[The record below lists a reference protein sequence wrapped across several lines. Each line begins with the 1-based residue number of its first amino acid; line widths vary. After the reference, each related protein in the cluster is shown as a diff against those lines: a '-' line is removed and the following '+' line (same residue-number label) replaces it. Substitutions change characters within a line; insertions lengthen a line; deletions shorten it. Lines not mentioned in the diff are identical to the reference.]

1 MSFDPG
7 NIDNGSLPAP
17 AAAAAGLRD
26 EIAIAVRDL
35 GKCYGIYQRPMD
47 RLKRTLW
54 RGRRR
59 FCTEFWALRNVSF
72 DLRRGEAVG
81 VIGRNGSG
89 KSTLLQMIA
98 GTLRPTEGEVEV
110 RGRVAA
116 MLELGSGFNPEFT
129 GRENVYLN
137 GSILGLPTSE
147 IDRRFAEIAAF
158 ADVGDF
164 IDQPVK
170 TYSTGMLVRVA
181 FAVQTVLEPDVLIV
195 DEALAVGD
203 AAFQVKCMSRMNRLL
218 EKGISVVLV
227 THDVNA
233 VRTFCHRAIWLEQG
247 EVREMGEPREVT
259 SRYLQFILGD
269 QQVASSVDA
278 GGDVEGSSRLDSR
291 TAGGFEK
298 AEPSAPARSL
308 FRVDGRRDLVRWG
321 SGEIRVEAVAMD
333 NGSASRAPVFEYG
346 DRLHIE
352 TEVRATRN
360 VDSPNVGV
368 GFALRN
374 TKGLD
379 IITFTSWEA
388 GYRVP
393 PMKSGSTVRMRFELE
408 NILAPGEYAL
418 VLNVEDVRGSERHYF
433 DFVENALLFRV
444 VGSRRIFSCVLP
456 PVHFETVQPDAA
468 ESRS

>member
-1 MSFDPG
+1 MESPS
-7 NIDNGSLPAP
+7 NIPMTAP
-17 AAAAAGLRD
+17 AAQPGGPRG
-26 EIAIAVRDL
+26 EIAVAVHDL

-59 FCTEFWALRNVSF
+59 FCTEFWALRRVSF
-72 DLRRGEAVG
+72 DLRRGEAIG

-89 KSTLLQMIA
+89 KSTLLQIIA

-147 IDRRFAEIAAF
+147 IDRRFDEIAAF
-158 ADVGDF
+158 ADVGEF

-218 EKGISVVLV
+218 EKGISVILV

-233 VRTFCHRAIWLEQG
+233 VRTFCHRAVWLEQG
-247 EVREMGEPREVT
+247 EVREIGGPREVT

-269 QQVASSVDA
+269 QQAVSSATGA
-278 GGDVEGSSRLDSR
+278 GGTEADSEAGPDAPQTPGVTESSDRAQPLS
-291 TAGGFEK
+291 
-298 AEPSAPARSL
+298 
-308 FRVDGRRDLVRWG
+308 RVDGRRDLVRWG
-321 SGEIRVEAVAMD
+321 SGEVRVEAMAMHD
-333 NGSASRAPVFEYG
+333 GNGSRAPVFEHG
-346 DRLHIE
+346 GRLHIE
-352 TEVRATRN
+352 LELRAARD
-360 VDSPNVGV
+360 VDSPNMGV
-368 GFALRN
+368 GFAFRN

-388 GYRVP
+388 EHRIP
-393 PMKSGSTVRMRFELE
+393 PLKAGSAIRMQFELE
-408 NILAPGEYAL
+408 NILAPGEYSL

-444 VGSRRIFSCVLP
+444 VGNHRIFSCVLP
-456 PVHFETVQPDAA
+456 AVRFETLKRSAA
-468 ESRS
+468 EPRP